1 MGSADGAYFVS
12 KFRRQYADLKRGFT
26 NFFQTVRLWV
36 IDSSG
41 DALLKESI
49 GFQSNIDQIV
59 NEQAPAHLRS
69 INYVVAG
76 MLVTLVFISAIMRV
90 DVIVVGYGR
99 LITQTAPISLQPLDR
114 AVLRELRVKPGDVVQ
129 AGQILATLDSTFAR
143 ADMDSLIAQK
153 RSLAAQLKRLEAEST
168 DSAFEANVAADQE
181 EQLQQTLY
189 VQRRGQYESRLQIYD
204 QDIKR
209 LESSIKSAERDQAS
223 LSKQLELARGI
234 SAMRASLL
242 ETQNGSKLQYLE
254 SESNRLR
261 VEQSFD
267 DSANRAVELRH
278 DYQSKLSERQN
289 FIGDWHRQI
298 LENLAATRIEIEKL
312 NESLAKATHLNDL
325 IVMAAPADG
334 VVLEVAK
341 HTAGSVIREAEPLI
355 TIVPTDAKL
364 VAEVQINSGDVGYTK
379 AGDEVVIKVD
389 AFPFTR
395 HGLLKGRLISVT
407 EESYTPGSSPNF
419 TSGPSGRSSSF
430 HRARIELLDGKLE
443 NIPEGAHL
451 IAGMTLVAD
460 IKTGTR
466 SVISFF
472 LGPLTE
478 VLGESV
484 REP

>member
-1 MGSADGAYFVS
+1 MI
-12 KFRRQYADLKRGFT
+12 KLKRHYT
-26 NFFQTVRLWV
+26 ASRRAVVDFFQTIRLWL

-41 DALLKESI
+41 DTLLKDAI

-69 INYVVAG
+69 TNYVVAG
-76 MLVTLVFISAIMRV
+76 MLVTIVFIAAIMRV

-143 ADMDSLIAQK
+143 ADMDSLLAQK
-153 RSLAAQLKRLEAEST
+153 RSLTAQLMRLEAEST
-168 DSAFEANVAADQE
+168 DSIFDVNAQADQE
-181 EQLQQTLY
+181 EKLQQTLF

-209 LESSIKSAERDQAS
+209 LESSIRSAERDQAS
-223 LSKQLELARGI
+223 LAKQLELARGI

-254 SESNRLR
+254 AESNRLR

-267 DSANRAVELRH
+267 DSTNRAVELRH
-278 DYQSKLSERQN
+278 DYQSKLSERQA

-298 LENLAATRIEIEKL
+298 LENLAGTRIEIEKL
-312 NESLAKATHLNDL
+312 NESLAKATRINDL
-325 IVMAAPADG
+325 IVMASPADG

-341 HTAGSVIREAEPLI
+341 HTAGSIIREAEPLI
-355 TIVPTDAKL
+355 TIVPTDSKL
-364 VAEVQINSGDVGYTK
+364 IAEVQINSGDVGYTK
-379 AGDEVVIKVD
+379 PGDDVVIKID

-395 HGLLKGRLISVT
+395 HGLLKGRLLSVT
-407 EESYTPGSSPNF
+407 EESYAPGSPNS
-419 TSGPSGRSSSF
+419 TATPSGRSSSF
-430 HRARIELLDGKLE
+430 HRARIELTDGKLE

-472 LGPLTE
+472 TGPLTE